1 VPVAEARRRLGMPEA
16 GMAREF
22 YPEITLDPTMAAAIR
37 AEWKGF
43 GVMR

>member
-22 YPEITLDPTMAAAIR
+22 YREIILDPAMAATIR
-37 AEWKGF
+37 AEWKSF
-43 GVMR
+43 GVTR